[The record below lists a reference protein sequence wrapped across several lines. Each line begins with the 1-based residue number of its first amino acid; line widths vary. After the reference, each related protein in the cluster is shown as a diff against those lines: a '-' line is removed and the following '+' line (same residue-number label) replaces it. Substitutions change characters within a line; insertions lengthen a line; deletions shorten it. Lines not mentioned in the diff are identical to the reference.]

1 MTRRDFLSVAAASPA
16 AAAARSAAP
25 HSAAPAP
32 QAMAASALAL
42 PAKRLEPGLPLPRL
56 GYDAY
61 SIRDL
66 KWKDLQHIDYAVSLG
81 LDAVQ
86 LSIPDDFASVEPDHL
101 KKVRDYAAAKG
112 IELSAGTGC
121 ICPTNPAWNPAHGS
135 PEQYLAAG
143 GAVAHALGLTALR
156 VFIGAPTDR
165 HGNIPIQTHIDSTL
179 KVLRNARSRMQD
191 LGLRIAIENHGDLT
205 ARELL
210 ALIGEAGADQVGVNY
225 DAGNPMW
232 VMEDPAQTL
241 ELLAPFVVTSHFRD
255 SALFE
260 HPRGAA
266 FQWVAMGDGS
276 IDISA
281 VVESYRRLC
290 PGKPLLLEIITGR
303 PPQLLPYL
311 EDEWWNGFRTTP
323 AADFAR
329 FIGLVRRGHAYLG
342 PMVIGAPGQHSDTL
356 AAALR
361 EQQRLDLERSLSYC
375 RETLKLGL
383 RARA

>member
-1 MTRRDFLSVAAASPA
+1 MTRRDFLGVAAALPAVGMPQAPPGGTEAGAASKTPA
-16 AAAARSAAP
+16 A
-25 HSAAPAP
+25 
-32 QAMAASALAL
+32 Q
-42 PAKRLEPGLPLPRL
+42 KRVRL

-66 KWKDLQHIDYAVSLG
+66 TWKDRQHIDYAVALQ

-86 LSIPDDFASVEPDHL
+86 LSIPDDFESVQAEHL
-101 KKVRDYAAAKG
+101 HKVRDYAVEKG
-112 IELSAGTGC
+112 IELSVGTGC

-135 PEQYLAAG
+135 PEQYLAQSG
-143 GAVAHALGLTALR
+143 SVASQLGLKAMR
-156 VFIGAPTDR
+156 VFIGSPTDR
-165 HGNIPIQTHIDSTL
+165 HAKVPIETHINSTL
-179 KVLRNARSRMQD
+179 KVLRSARGRMQD
-191 LGLRIAIENHGDLT
+191 LGLKLAIENHGDLT
-205 ARELL
+205 ARELR
-210 ALIGEAGADQVGVNY
+210 ALVEAAGPDLVGVNY
-225 DAGNPMW
+225 DSGNPMW

-266 FQWVAMGDGS
+266 FQWVAMGDG
-276 IDISA
+276 A
-281 VVESYRRLC
+281 VNIGGAAELYKKLC
-290 PGKPLLLEIITGR
+290 PGKPVLLEIITGR

-311 EDEWWNGFRTTP
+311 EDEWWKGFRTTA

-329 FIGLVRRGHAYLG
+329 FVGLVRQGHAYLG
-342 PMVIGAPGQHSDTL
+342 PMVIGGPGQHSEPL

-361 EQQRLDLERSLSYC
+361 EQQRLDLERSLKYC
-375 RETLKLGL
+375 QETLKLGL